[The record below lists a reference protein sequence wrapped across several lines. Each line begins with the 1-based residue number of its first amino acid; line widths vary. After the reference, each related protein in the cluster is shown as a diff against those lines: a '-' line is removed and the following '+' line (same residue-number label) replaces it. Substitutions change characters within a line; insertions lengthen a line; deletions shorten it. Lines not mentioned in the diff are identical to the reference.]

1 MKKIFVVGDSISMH
15 YNDDLKQFL
24 SGYATMRRKGEG
36 EKPGDLDYESK
47 VNGGDSACVLGYL
60 QATPEIDAD
69 IFLVNCGLHD
79 IKFYQEV
86 GHLQVEP
93 EAYRENL
100 KQIAAHIRARGKQM
114 AWVMSTTVDDEIHN
128 SRCTSF
134 SRRSEDIKQY
144 NRIAKEVMEN
154 EKVPIIDLYDF
165 TEKLGDD
172 VFCDHVHFKPYVR
185 TLHAS
190 FIAGQLI
197 GLFGLNREV

>member
-15 YNDDLKQFL
+15 YNDDLKRFFA
-24 SGYATMRRKGEG
+24 GYATMQRKGEG
-36 EKPGDLDYESK
+36 EKPGNLDYESK

-60 QATPEIDAD
+60 QDTPDIDAD
-69 IFLVNCGLHD
+69 IFIVNCGLHD
-79 IKFYQEV
+79 IKLYKEV

-93 EAYRENL
+93 EDYRENL
-100 KQIAAHIRARGKQM
+100 KQIVAHIRGRGKKM
-114 AWVMSTTVDDEIHN
+114 VWVMSTTVDDAIHN

-134 SRRSEDIKQY
+134 SRKNEDIKQY
-144 NRIAKEVMEN
+144 NRIAREVMKE
-154 EKVPIIDLYDF
+154 EGIPVIDLYDF

-190 FIAGQLI
+190 FIAGQVI
-197 GLFGLNREV
+197 GLFGLEKTQ